1 MKLIRYA
8 HASGP
13 RVAQLHDGQIV
24 DPIAVGDALGLFD
37 AAARRTLSSTEAV
50 IAGGKAALQ
59 HMERARQAA
68 EAHALALP
76 ALADVALLPPLIP
89 PIILCAG
96 SNYVD
101 HNKEKAE
108 SPLKGKEPEFFL
120 KSPTCVIGPRQPIL
134 WDRRVTAKLDYEV
147 ELAIVIGKPG
157 RHVRVEDAL
166 DHVFG
171 YTILN
176 DVTARDRQVR
186 VRDGVTWYELGS
198 SKNFD
203 SSAPL
208 GPCITTAD
216 DIPDPQNLDLQ
227 TTVNGEVR
235 QNNNTR
241 SMKFG
246 VAYLIHFFSVN
257 LTLHPGMIIS
267 TGTPGG
273 TGWASDP
280 QLGGVSYKR
289 DDIVRPAGYLRA
301 DDHIACTIE
310 HIGTLEN
317 RVRVVGEAVNTTRS

>member
-1 MKLIRYA
+1 M
-8 HASGP
+8 
-13 RVAQLHDGQIV
+13 
-24 DPIAVGDALGLFD
+24 
-37 AAARRTLSSTEAV
+37 TLLS
-50 IAGGKAALQ
+50 
-59 HMERARQAA
+59 
-68 EAHALALP
+68 
-76 ALADVALLPPLIP
+76 PLIP

-120 KSPTCVIGPRQPIL
+120 KSPTCVIGPGQPIL
-134 WDRRVTAKLDYEV
+134 WDRRVTKKLDYEV

-186 VRDGVTWYELGS
+186 VKEGVTWYELGS

-208 GPCITTAD
+208 GPCLVTAD
-216 DIPDPQNLDLQ
+216 EIPDPQALGLR

-235 QNNNTR
+235 QNNSTV

-246 VAYLIHFFSVN
+246 VAYLIHFFSTN
-257 LTLHPGMIIS
+257 LTLRPGMVIS

-280 QLGGVSYKR
+280 ELGGVSYKR
-289 DDIVRPAGYLRA
+289 DDIVRPAGYLA
-301 DDHIACTIE
+301 AGDVIACSIE
-310 HIGTLEN
+310 KIGTLEN
-317 RVRVVGEAVNTTRS
+317 KVQEVE

>member
-13 RVAQLHDGQIV
+13 RTALLHDGQVV
-24 DPIAVGDALGLFD
+24 DPLAIDEALGILD
-37 AAARRTLSSTEAV
+37 AEARRSLASIDMIIAAGSS
-50 IAGGKAALQ
+50 ALAQ
-59 HMERARQAA
+59 FERARVAA
-68 EAHALALP
+68 QGRSLALP
-76 ALADVALLPPLIP
+76 RLADVTLLAPLVP

-120 KSPTCVIGPRQPIL
+120 KSPTCVIGPGQPIL
-134 WDRRVTAKLDYEV
+134 WDRRVTKKLDYEV
-147 ELAIVIGKPG
+147 ELAVVIGKPG

-208 GPCITTAD
+208 GPCLVTAD
-216 DIPDPQNLDLQ
+216 EIPDPQALDLR
-227 TTVNGEVR
+227 TTVNGEMR

-246 VAYLIHFFSVN
+246 VAYLIHFFSTN
-257 LTLHPGMIIS
+257 MTLHPGMVIS

-280 QLGGVSYKR
+280 ELGGVSYKR
-289 DDIVRPAGYLRA
+289 DDIVRPAGYLA
-301 DDHIACTIE
+301 TGDVIACSIE
-310 HIGTLEN
+310 GIGTLEN
-317 RVRVVGEAVNTTRS
+317 RVRILE

>member
-1 MKLIRYA
+1 LKLIRYA
-8 HASGP
+8 HATGP
-13 RVAQLHDGQIV
+13 RVALLQDGRVV
-24 DPIAVGDALGLFD
+24 DPIAIDEALGTFD
-37 AAARRTLSSTEAV
+37 AAARQSIANMDAV
-50 IAGGKAALQ
+50 IAGGAGALREL
-59 HMERARQAA
+59 ERARQAA
-68 EAHALALP
+68 EARALTLP
-76 ALADVALLPPLIP
+76 LLADVALLAPLVP

-96 SNYVD
+96 SNYLD

-120 KSPTCVIGPRQPIL
+120 KSPTCVTGPGQPIL
-134 WDRRVTAKLDYEV
+134 WDRRVTGKLDYEV

-157 RHVRVEDAL
+157 RHIQVEDAL
-166 DHVFG
+166 NHVFG

-216 DIPDPQNLDLQ
+216 EIPDPQNLDLR
-227 TTVNGEVR
+227 TTVNDEVR

-289 DDIVRPAGYLRA
+289 NDIVRPAGYLGAGDR
-301 DDHIACTIE
+301 IACTVE
-310 HIGTLEN
+310 GIGTLEN
-317 RVRVVGEAVNTTRS
+317 RVKVLDDASVGRG

>member
-1 MKLIRYA
+1 LKLIRYD

-13 RVAQLHDGQIV
+13 RTALLYGGEVV
-24 DPIAVGDALGLFD
+24 DPITVDEALGIFD
-37 AAARRTLSSTEAV
+37 ATARRSLATIDTI
-50 IAGGKAALQ
+50 IAGGPAALAQ
-59 HMERARQAA
+59 IERARLAAQARS
-68 EAHALALP
+68 LALP
-76 ALADVALLPPLIP
+76 RLAEVTLLAPLVP

-96 SNYVD
+96 SNYID

-120 KSPTCVIGPRQPIL
+120 KSPTCVIGPGDPIL
-134 WDRRVTAKLDYEV
+134 WDRRVTKKLDYEV

-208 GPCITTAD
+208 GPCLVTAD
-216 DIPDPQNLDLQ
+216 EIPDPQALDLR
-227 TTVNGEVR
+227 TTVNGELR

-246 VAYLIHFFSVN
+246 VAYLIHFFSTN
-257 LTLHPGMIIS
+257 LTLSPGMVIS

-280 QLGGVSYKR
+280 ELGGVSYKR
-289 DDIVRPAGYLRA
+289 DDIVRPAGYLA
-301 DDHIACTIE
+301 AGDMIACSIE
-310 HIGTLEN
+310 GIGTLEN
-317 RVRVVGEAVNTTRS
+317 RVQVLE

>member
-13 RVAQLHDGQIV
+13 RTALLHDGQVV
-24 DPIAVGDALGLFD
+24 DPLAIDEALGILD
-37 AAARRTLSSTEAV
+37 AEARRSLASIDMIIAAGSS
-50 IAGGKAALQ
+50 ALAQ
-59 HMERARQAA
+59 FERARVAA
-68 EAHALALP
+68 QGRSLALP
-76 ALADVALLPPLIP
+76 RLADVTLLAPLVP

-120 KSPTCVIGPRQPIL
+120 KSPTCVIGPGDPIL
-134 WDRRVTAKLDYEV
+134 WDRRVTKKLDYEV
-147 ELAIVIGKPG
+147 ELAVVIGKPG

-208 GPCITTAD
+208 GPCLVTAD
-216 DIPDPQNLDLQ
+216 EIPDPQALDLR

-246 VAYLIHFFSVN
+246 VTYLIHFFSTN
-257 LTLHPGMIIS
+257 MTLHPGMVIS

-280 QLGGVSYKR
+280 ELGGVSYKR
-289 DDIVRPAGYLRA
+289 DDIVRPAGYLA
-301 DDHIACTIE
+301 TGDVIACSIE
-310 HIGTLEN
+310 GIGTLEN
-317 RVRVVGEAVNTTRS
+317 RVRILE

>member
-13 RVAQLHDGQIV
+13 RTALLHDGRVV
-24 DPIAVGDALGLFD
+24 DPIAVDDALGIFD
-37 AAARRTLSSTEAV
+37 AATRHSLGGIDTI
-50 IAGGKAALQ
+50 IAGGAATLA
-59 HMERARQAA
+59 HIERARLTA
-68 EAHALALP
+68 EARAVALP
-76 ALADVALLPPLIP
+76 RLADVALLAPLVP

-120 KSPTCVIGPRQPIL
+120 KSPTCVIGPGDPIL
-134 WDRRVTAKLDYEV
+134 WDRRVTKKLDYEV

-203 SSAPL
+203 TSAPL
-208 GPCITTAD
+208 GPCLVTAD
-216 DIPDPQNLDLQ
+216 EIPDPQSLDLR
-227 TTVNGEVR
+227 TTVNGELR

-246 VAYLIHFFSVN
+246 VTYLIHFFSTN
-257 LTLHPGMIIS
+257 MTLRPGMVIS

-280 QLGGVSYKR
+280 ELGGVSYKR
-289 DDIVRPAGYLRA
+289 DDIVRPAGYLA
-301 DDHIACTIE
+301 AGDTIACSIE
-310 HIGTLEN
+310 GVGTLEN
-317 RVRVVGEAVNTTRS
+317 RVQLLE

>member
-13 RVAQLHDGQIV
+13 RTALLHDGRVV
-24 DPIAVGDALGLFD
+24 DPIAVDDALGIFD
-37 AAARRTLSSTEAV
+37 AATRHSLGGIDTI
-50 IAGGKAALQ
+50 IAGGAATLA
-59 HMERARQAA
+59 HIERARLTA
-68 EAHALALP
+68 EARAVALP
-76 ALADVALLPPLIP
+76 RLADVALLAPLVP

-120 KSPTCVIGPRQPIL
+120 KSPTCVIGPGDPIL
-134 WDRRVTAKLDYEV
+134 WDRRVTKKLDYEV

-203 SSAPL
+203 TSAPL
-208 GPCITTAD
+208 GPWLVTAD
-216 DIPDPQNLDLQ
+216 EIADPQALDLR
-227 TTVNGEVR
+227 TTVNGELR

-246 VAYLIHFFSVN
+246 VAYLIHFFSTN
-257 LTLHPGMIIS
+257 MTLRPGMVIS

-280 QLGGVSYKR
+280 ELGGVSYKR
-289 DDIVRPAGYLRA
+289 DDIVRPAGYLA
-301 DDHIACTIE
+301 AGDTIACCIE
-310 HIGTLEN
+310 GIGTLEN
-317 RVRVVGEAVNTTRS
+317 RVQTLE

>member
-1 MKLIRYA
+1 LKLIRYA

-13 RVAQLHDGQIV
+13 RAALLQDDTVA
-24 DPIAVGDALGLFD
+24 DPLAIDDALHIFD
-37 AAARRTLSSTEAV
+37 AEARRSLATIDTI
-50 IAGGKAALQ
+50 IAGGTAALAQ
-59 HMERARQAA
+59 IERARQAA
-68 EAHALALP
+68 QARSLALP
-76 ALADVALLPPLIP
+76 RLSDVTLLAPLVP

-96 SNYVD
+96 SNYID

-120 KSPTCVIGPRQPIL
+120 KSPTCVIGPGDPIL
-134 WDRRVTAKLDYEV
+134 WDRRVTKKLDYEV

-208 GPCITTAD
+208 GPCLVTAD
-216 DIPDPQNLDLQ
+216 EIPDPQALDLR

-246 VAYLIHFFSVN
+246 VAYLIHFFSIN
-257 LTLHPGMIIS
+257 LTLRPGMVIS

-280 QLGGVSYKR
+280 ELGGVSYKR
-289 DDIVRPAGYLRA
+289 DDIVRPAGYLA
-301 DDHIACTIE
+301 AGDMIACSVE
-310 HIGTLEN
+310 GIGTLEN
-317 RVRVVGEAVNTTRS
+317 RVQVLE

>member
-1 MKLIRYA
+1 
-8 HASGP
+8 
-13 RVAQLHDGQIV
+13 V
-24 DPIAVGDALGLFD
+24 DPIAVDDALGIFD
-37 AAARRTLSSTEAV
+37 AAARRSLASVDTI
-50 IAGGKAALQ
+50 IAGGASALAQ
-59 HMERARQAA
+59 IERARLAAQARSL
-68 EAHALALP
+68 ALAR
-76 ALADVALLPPLIP
+76 LADVALLAPLVP

-108 SPLKGKEPEFFL
+108 SPLQGKEPEFFL
-120 KSPTCVIGPRQPIL
+120 KSPTCVIGPGQPIV
-134 WDRRVTAKLDYEV
+134 WDRRVTKKLDYEV

-166 DHVFG
+166 VHVFG

-186 VRDGVTWYELGS
+186 MRDGVTWYELGS

-203 SSAPL
+203 TAAPL
-208 GPCITTAD
+208 GPCLVTAD
-216 DIPDPQNLDLQ
+216 EIPDPQDLDLR

-246 VAYLIHFFSVN
+246 AAYLIHFFSTN
-257 LTLHPGMIIS
+257 LTLRPGMVIS

-280 QLGGVSYKR
+280 ELGGVSYKR
-289 DDIVRPAGYLRA
+289 DDIVRPAGYLA
-301 DDHIACTIE
+301 VGDVIACSIE
-310 HIGTLEN
+310 GIGTLEN
-317 RVRVVGEAVNTTRS
+317 RVQVLE

>member
-1 MKLIRYA
+1 LKLIRYA

-13 RVAQLHDGQIV
+13 RAALLHDGRVV
-24 DPIAVGDALGLFD
+24 DPIAIDEALGVFD
-37 AAARRTLSSTEAV
+37 AAARRALASMDTI
-50 IAGGKAALQ
+50 IAGGAAALAQ
-59 HMERARQAA
+59 IERARQAA
-68 EAHALALP
+68 QTRGVALP
-76 ALADVALLPPLIP
+76 QLADVALLAPLVP

-120 KSPTCVIGPRQPIL
+120 KSPTCVIGPGQPIV
-134 WDRRVTAKLDYEV
+134 WDRRVTKKLDYEV
-147 ELAIVIGKPG
+147 ELAIVVGKPG

-203 SSAPL
+203 TSAPL
-208 GPCITTAD
+208 GPCLVTAD
-216 DIPDPQNLDLQ
+216 EIPDPQALDLR

-246 VAYLIHFFSVN
+246 VAYLIHFFSTN
-257 LTLHPGMIIS
+257 MTLRPGMVIS

-280 QLGGVSYKR
+280 ELGGVSYKR
-289 DDIVRPAGYLRA
+289 DDIVRPAGYLA
-301 DDHIACTIE
+301 AGDVIACSIGG
-310 HIGTLEN
+310 IGTLEN
-317 RVRVVGEAVNTTRS
+317 RVQALE

>member
-1 MKLIRYA
+1 M
-8 HASGP
+8 
-13 RVAQLHDGQIV
+13 HDGKVV
-24 DPIAVGDALGLFD
+24 DPIAIHEALGIF
-37 AAARRTLSSTEAV
+37 AATELAMLASTDTIIV
-50 IAGGKAALQ
+50 AGDSALA
-59 HMERARQAA
+59 HIERARQAA
-68 EAHALALP
+68 EARAFAFP
-76 ALADVALLPPLIP
+76 RLADVALLAPLVP

-120 KSPTCVIGPRQPIL
+120 KSPTCVIGPGQPIIL
-134 WDRRVTAKLDYEV
+134 DRQVTRKLDYEV
-147 ELAIVIGKPG
+147 ELAIVIGKSG
-157 RHVRVEDAL
+157 RHVRVEEAL

-203 SSAPL
+203 TSAPL
-208 GPCITTAD
+208 GPCLVTAD
-216 DIPDPQNLDLQ
+216 EISDPQALDLR

-246 VAYLIHFFSVN
+246 VAHLIHFFSIN
-257 LTLHPGMIIS
+257 LTLRPGMIIS

-280 QLGGVSYKR
+280 ELGGVSYKR
-289 DDIVRPAGYLRA
+289 DDIVRPAGYLA
-301 DDHIACTIE
+301 AGDLIACSIE
-310 HIGTLEN
+310 GIGTLEN
-317 RVRVVGEAVNTTRS
+317 RVQTLE

>member
-1 MKLIRYA
+1 M
-8 HASGP
+8 
-13 RVAQLHDGQIV
+13 AQLHDGVVI
-24 DPIAVGDALGLFD
+24 DPIAVDDALGIFD
-37 AAARRTLSSTEAV
+37 AAARHALASAEAI
-50 IAGGKAALQ
+50 IAGGAAVLALI
-59 HMERARQAA
+59 EKARQAA
-68 EAHALALP
+68 EARSLALP
-76 ALADVALLPPLIP
+76 LLADVALLAPLVP

-96 SNYVD
+96 SNYID

-120 KSPTCVIGPRQPIL
+120 KSPTCVIGPGQAIL
-134 WDRRVTAKLDYEV
+134 WDRRVTKKLDYEV

-186 VRDGVTWYELGS
+186 VKDGVTWYELGS

-203 SSAPL
+203 TSAPL
-208 GPCITTAD
+208 GPCLVTAD
-216 DIPDPQNLDLQ
+216 EIPDPQALGLR

-235 QNNNTR
+235 QNNSTG

-246 VAYLIHFFSVN
+246 VAYLIHFFSTN
-257 LTLHPGMIIS
+257 LTLRPGMVIS

-280 QLGGVSYKR
+280 ELGGVNYKR
-289 DDIVRPAGYLRA
+289 DDIVRPVGYLA
-301 DDHIACTIE
+301 AGDTIACSIE
-310 HIGTLEN
+310 KIGTLEN
-317 RVRVVGEAVNTTRS
+317 RVQAVE

>member
-1 MKLIRYA
+1 LKLIRYT

-13 RVAQLHDGQIV
+13 RAAQLHDDLVI
-24 DPIAVGDALGLFD
+24 DPIAIDDTLGIFD
-37 AAARRTLSSTEAV
+37 AAARRLLASAEAI
-50 IAGGKAALQ
+50 IAGGGAALALID
-59 HMERARQAA
+59 RARQAA
-68 EAHALALP
+68 TARSLALP
-76 ALADVALLPPLIP
+76 RLAEVALLAPLVP

-120 KSPTCVIGPRQPIL
+120 KSPTCVIGPGQPIL
-134 WDRRVTAKLDYEV
+134 WDRRVTKKLDYEV
-147 ELAIVIGKPG
+147 ELAVVIGKPG
-157 RHVRVEDAL
+157 RHVPVENAL

-186 VRDGVTWYELGS
+186 VKDGVTWYELGS

-203 SSAPL
+203 TSAPL
-208 GPCITTAD
+208 GPCLVTAD
-216 DIPDPQNLDLQ
+216 EIPDPQALALR

-235 QNNNTR
+235 QNNTTG

-246 VAYLIHFFSVN
+246 VQYLIHFFSTN
-257 LTLHPGMIIS
+257 LTLRPGMVIS

-280 QLGGVSYKR
+280 ELGGVSYKR
-289 DDIVRPAGYLRA
+289 DDIVRPAGYLA
-301 DDHIACTIE
+301 AGDVIACSIE
-310 HIGTLEN
+310 GIGTLEN
-317 RVRVVGEAVNTTRS
+317 PVRAVE

>member
-13 RVAQLHDGQIV
+13 RAALLHDGQVV
-24 DPIAVGDALGLFD
+24 DPIAVDEALGVFD
-37 AAARRTLSSTEAV
+37 AAARQSLASIDTI
-50 IAGGKAALQ
+50 IAGGPSALALL
-59 HMERARQAA
+59 ERARLAAQARS
-68 EAHALALP
+68 LALP
-76 ALADVALLPPLIP
+76 RLADVTLLAPLMP

-120 KSPTCVIGPRQPIL
+120 KSPTCVIGPGDPIL
-134 WDRRVTAKLDYEV
+134 WDRRVTKKLDYEV

-203 SSAPL
+203 TSAPL
-208 GPCITTAD
+208 GPCLVTAD
-216 DIPDPQNLDLQ
+216 EIPDPQALDLR

-257 LTLHPGMIIS
+257 LTLRPGMVIS

-280 QLGGVSYKR
+280 ELGGVSYKR
-289 DDIVRPAGYLRA
+289 DDIVRPAGYLA
-301 DDHIACTIE
+301 AGDTIACSIE
-310 HIGTLEN
+310 GIGTLEN
-317 RVRVVGEAVNTTRS
+317 RVQVLE

>member
-1 MKLIRYA
+1 LKLIRYA

-13 RVAQLHDGQIV
+13 RTALLHDGQVV
-24 DPIAVGDALGLFD
+24 DPLAIDEVLGILDAE
-37 AAARRTLSSTEAV
+37 ARRSVASIDMIIAAGSS
-50 IAGGKAALQ
+50 ALAQ
-59 HMERARQAA
+59 FERARVAA
-68 EAHALALP
+68 QGRSLALP
-76 ALADVALLPPLIP
+76 RLADVTLLAPLVP

-120 KSPTCVIGPRQPIL
+120 KSPTCVIGPGDPIL
-134 WDRRVTAKLDYEV
+134 WDRRVTKKLDYEV
-147 ELAIVIGKPG
+147 ELAVVIGKPG

-208 GPCITTAD
+208 GPCLVTAD
-216 DIPDPQNLDLQ
+216 EIPDPQALDLR

-246 VAYLIHFFSVN
+246 VAYLIHFFSTN
-257 LTLHPGMIIS
+257 MTLHPGMVIS

-280 QLGGVSYKR
+280 ELGGVSYKR
-289 DDIVRPAGYLRA
+289 DDIVRPAGYLA
-301 DDHIACTIE
+301 TGDVIACSIE
-310 HIGTLEN
+310 GIGTLEN
-317 RVRVVGEAVNTTRS
+317 RVRILE

>member
-1 MKLIRYA
+1 LKLIRYA

-13 RVAQLHDGQIV
+13 RTALLHDGQVV
-24 DPIAVGDALGLFD
+24 DPLAIDEALGILD
-37 AAARRTLSSTEAV
+37 AEARRSLASIDMIIAAGSS
-50 IAGGKAALQ
+50 ALAQ
-59 HMERARQAA
+59 FERARVAA
-68 EAHALALP
+68 QGRSLALP
-76 ALADVALLPPLIP
+76 RLADVTLLAPLVP

-120 KSPTCVIGPRQPIL
+120 KSPTCVIGPGDPIL
-134 WDRRVTAKLDYEV
+134 WDRRVTKKLDYEV
-147 ELAIVIGKPG
+147 ELAVVIGKPG

-208 GPCITTAD
+208 GPCLVTAD
-216 DIPDPQNLDLQ
+216 EIPDPQALDLR

-246 VAYLIHFFSVN
+246 VTYLIHFFSTN
-257 LTLHPGMIIS
+257 MTLHPGMVIS

-280 QLGGVSYKR
+280 ELGGVSYKR
-289 DDIVRPAGYLRA
+289 DDIVRPAGYLA
-301 DDHIACTIE
+301 TGDVIACSIE
-310 HIGTLEN
+310 GIGTLEN
-317 RVRVVGEAVNTTRS
+317 RVRILE

>member
-1 MKLIRYA
+1 MKLVRYA

-13 RVAQLHDGQIV
+13 RTALLHDGTVV
-24 DPIAVGDALGLFD
+24 DPIAIDEALGIFD
-37 AAARRTLSSTEAV
+37 ATARRSLASIDTI
-50 IAGGKAALQ
+50 IAGGAPALAQ
-59 HMERARQAA
+59 IERARQAA
-68 EAHALALP
+68 QAGSLALP
-76 ALADVALLPPLIP
+76 RLAEVTLLAPLVP

-120 KSPTCVIGPRQPIL
+120 KSPTCVIGPGDPIL
-134 WDRRVTAKLDYEV
+134 WDRRVTKKLDYEV
-147 ELAIVIGKPG
+147 ELAIVIGKSG

-203 SSAPL
+203 TSAPL
-208 GPCITTAD
+208 GPCLVTAD
-216 DIPDPQNLDLQ
+216 EIADPQALDLR

-257 LTLHPGMIIS
+257 MTLRPGMVIS

-280 QLGGVSYKR
+280 ELGGVSYKR
-289 DDIVRPAGYLRA
+289 DDIVRPAGYLA
-301 DDHIACTIE
+301 AGDVIACSIE
-310 HIGTLEN
+310 GIGTLEN
-317 RVRVVGEAVNTTRS
+317 RVQILPA

>member
-8 HASGP
+8 HAAGP
-13 RVAQLHDGQIV
+13 RIAELDDGRVV
-24 DPIAVGDALGLFD
+24 DPLAIDETLGLFD
-37 AAARRTLSSTEAV
+37 AAARRSLADAEAV
-50 IAGGKAALQ
+50 IAGGAATLALIG
-59 HMERARQAA
+59 RAREAA
-68 EAHALALP
+68 AARGLALP
-76 ALADVALLPPLIP
+76 RLADVTLLSPLIP

-120 KSPTCVIGPRQPIL
+120 KSPTCVIGPGQPIL
-134 WDRRVTAKLDYEV
+134 WDRRVTKKLDYEV

-186 VRDGVTWYELGS
+186 VKEGVTWYELGS

-208 GPCITTAD
+208 GPCLVTAD
-216 DIPDPQNLDLQ
+216 EIPDPQALALR

-235 QNNNTR
+235 QNNSTG

-246 VAYLIHFFSVN
+246 VAYLIHFFSTN
-257 LTLHPGMIIS
+257 LSLRPGMVIS

-280 QLGGVSYKR
+280 ELGGVSYKR
-289 DDIVRPAGYLRA
+289 DDIVRPAGYLVA
-301 DDHIACTIE
+301 GDVIACSIE
-310 HIGTLEN
+310 KIGTLEN
-317 RVRVVGEAVNTTRS
+317 RVQAVE

>member
-13 RVAQLHDGQIV
+13 RAALLHEDRVV
-24 DPIAVGDALGLFD
+24 DPIAIDEMLGLFD
-37 AAARRTLSSTEAV
+37 AAARRSLASIEA
-50 IAGGKAALQ
+50 IMAGGAAALALIQ
-59 HMERARQAA
+59 QARREA
-68 EAHALALP
+68 EARALALP
-76 ALADVALLPPLIP
+76 RPADVVLLAPLVP

-96 SNYVD
+96 SNYID

-120 KSPTCVIGPRQPIL
+120 KSPTCVIGPGQPIV
-134 WDRRVTAKLDYEV
+134 WDRRVTKKLDYEV

-208 GPCITTAD
+208 GPCIVTAD
-216 DIPDPQNLDLQ
+216 EIPDPQALDLR
-227 TTVNGEVR
+227 TTVNDELR
-235 QNNNTR
+235 QNNNTH

-257 LTLHPGMIIS
+257 MTLRPGMIIS

-280 QLGGVSYKR
+280 ELGGVAYKR
-289 DDIVRPAGYLRA
+289 DDIVRPAGYLGVG
-301 DDHIACTIE
+301 DVIACSIE
-310 HIGTLEN
+310 GIGTLEN
-317 RVRVVGEAVNTTRS
+317 RVVAAD

>member
-1 MKLIRYA
+1 VKLIRYA

-13 RVAQLHDGQIV
+13 RVAQLHGDRVV
-24 DPIAVGDALGLFD
+24 DPIAIDEALGLFD
-37 AAARRTLSSTEAV
+37 AATRRSLAGMDTI
-50 IAGGKAALQ
+50 IAGGADARRQ
-59 HMERARQAA
+59 IERARLAA
-68 EAHALALP
+68 EARALALP
-76 ALADVALLPPLIP
+76 GLADVAQLAPLVP

-120 KSPTCVIGPRQPIL
+120 KSPTCVIGPGQPIV

-216 DIPDPQNLDLQ
+216 EIPDPQNLDLR

-257 LTLHPGMIIS
+257 LTLHPGMVIS

-280 QLGGVSYKR
+280 QLGGVSYQR
-289 DDIVRPAGYLRA
+289 DDIVRPAGYLGA
-301 DDHIACTIE
+301 GDHIACTIE
-310 HIGTLEN
+310 GIGTLEN
-317 RVRVVGEAVNTTRS
+317 RVKVLDQATTERG

>member
-1 MKLIRYA
+1 LKLIRYD

-13 RVAQLHDGQIV
+13 RTALLYGGEVV
-24 DPIAVGDALGLFD
+24 DPITVDEALGIFD
-37 AAARRTLSSTEAV
+37 ATARRSLATIDTI
-50 IAGGKAALQ
+50 IAGGPAALAQ
-59 HMERARQAA
+59 IERARLAAQARS
-68 EAHALALP
+68 LALP
-76 ALADVALLPPLIP
+76 RLAEVTLLAPLVP

-96 SNYVD
+96 SNYID

-120 KSPTCVIGPRQPIL
+120 KSPTCVIGPGDPIL
-134 WDRRVTAKLDYEV
+134 WDRRVTKKLDYEV

-208 GPCITTAD
+208 GPCLVTAD
-216 DIPDPQNLDLQ
+216 EIPDPQALDLR
-227 TTVNGEVR
+227 TTVNGELR

-246 VAYLIHFFSVN
+246 VAYLIHFFSTN
-257 LTLHPGMIIS
+257 LTLRPGMVIS

-280 QLGGVSYKR
+280 ELGGVSYKR
-289 DDIVRPAGYLRA
+289 DDIVRPAGYLA
-301 DDHIACTIE
+301 AGDAIACSIE
-310 HIGTLEN
+310 GIGTLEN
-317 RVRVVGEAVNTTRS
+317 RVQVLE

>member
-13 RVAQLHDGQIV
+13 RTALLHDGQIV
-24 DPIAVGDALGLFD
+24 DPIAVDDALGIFD
-37 AAARRTLSSTEAV
+37 AAARRSLASVEAI
-50 IAGGKAALQ
+50 IAGGASALAQ
-59 HMERARQAA
+59 IERARRAAQARS
-68 EAHALALP
+68 LALP
-76 ALADVALLPPLIP
+76 RLADVALLAPLVP

-120 KSPTCVIGPRQPIL
+120 KSPTCVIGPGQPIV
-134 WDRRVTAKLDYEV
+134 WDRRVTKKLDYEV

-186 VRDGVTWYELGS
+186 TRDGVTWYELGS

-203 SSAPL
+203 TSAPL
-208 GPCITTAD
+208 GPCLVTAD
-216 DIPDPQNLDLQ
+216 KIPDPQALDLR

-246 VAYLIHFFSVN
+246 AAYLIHFFSTN
-257 LTLHPGMIIS
+257 LTLRPGMVIS

-280 QLGGVSYKR
+280 ELGGVSYKR
-289 DDIVRPAGYLRA
+289 DDIVRPAGYLA
-301 DDHIACTIE
+301 AGDVIACSIE
-310 HIGTLEN
+310 KIGTLEN
-317 RVRVVGEAVNTTRS
+317 RVQVLE